1 MARSLLQ
8 WFSGYYSRLEILVE
22 ELLHERDI
30 LEHELFLQRDR
41 VR

>member
-22 ELLHERDI
+22 EARSSEDAP
-30 LEHELFLQRDR
+30 
-41 VR
+41 